1 MILYIAAEIE
11 ITNLEKALTSA
22 DNKII
27 DLEAENKN
35 VKDERDRHMEKAKVG
50 HLEHSI
56 FFLLKF

>member
-1 MILYIAAEIE
+1 MEFYISAEIE

-35 VKDERDRHMEKAKVG
+35 VKDERDRHMEKAKVRVIIY
-50 HLEHSI
+50 SI
-56 FFLLKF
+56 TFYF